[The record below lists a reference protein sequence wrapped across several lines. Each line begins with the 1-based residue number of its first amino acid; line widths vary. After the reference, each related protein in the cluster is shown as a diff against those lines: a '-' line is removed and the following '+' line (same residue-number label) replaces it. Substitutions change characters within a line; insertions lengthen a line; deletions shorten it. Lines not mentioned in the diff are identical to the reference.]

1 MLSSVASVSL
11 MKIVTQALV
20 VVTSIVIARF
30 FGIEVVGTYAFFM
43 TLLSI
48 LVLVSS
54 VGTDNVIIQAVAR
67 ANTGSIRYRN
77 RVLSSSLVIRLVFL
91 LFSFLIIFI
100 YMNYFSK
107 IHIEKEVQIVL
118 FFSALLLSVLG
129 GYSSFLLGSGN
140 PLLSTFIFEF
150 LQSFCRILMVI
161 LLALFVSPEH
171 FNSLAF
177 GNFLVL
183 LFIAIV
189 FQVALFKKFCFK
201 IVRSNVRVVFLLLK
215 RGFPLFLSS
224 SSWMVM
230 LYTDIVFLSTF
241 SNVETVGGYSVGQKL
256 SAGMAIFLSSVN
268 AVFGKR
274 FAENFRQR
282 NTMGIERDL
291 HVSTAVLFA
300 LSSISLIIVAFFSSE
315 IMGLWGKDFERFGVI
330 FLILIIGQFFNT
342 ATGSVGLLLIMGGK
356 RLLVAKITAT
366 SAVLNIV
373 LNLVLVPAFGGTGAA
388 IATAISLIVL
398 NMLFVFYVRKDFG
411 VYPLSFNMSLL
422 KGT

>member
-77 RVLSSSLVIRLVFL
+77 RVLSSSLVIRLFFL

-161 LLALFVSPEH
+161 LLALFVSSEH

-189 FQVALFKKFCFK
+189 FQVVLFKKFCFK
-201 IVRSNVRVVFLLLK
+201 IVRSNVKVVFLLLK

-373 LNLVLVPAFGGTGAA
+373 LNLILVPAFGGTGAA
-388 IATAISLIVL
+388 IATAVSLIVL
-398 NMLFVFYVRKDFG
+398 NMLFVFYVRKNFG